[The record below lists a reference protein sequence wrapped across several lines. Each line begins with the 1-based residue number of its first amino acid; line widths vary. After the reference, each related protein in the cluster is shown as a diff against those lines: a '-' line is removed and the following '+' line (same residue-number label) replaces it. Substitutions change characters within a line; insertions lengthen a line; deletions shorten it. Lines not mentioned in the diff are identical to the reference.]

1 MLARRTLSVFFAL
14 LAGVTVLA
22 APASAAPN
30 YPPGRPPSIELPA
43 TTVVPDESVTVTF
56 PDWMAKAPIV
66 VTVSEANGPKPA
78 ALGLPA
84 DTQASVVPSAFKL
97 ATASDCGPGKTC
109 TVMANSKGTGWMPT
123 AFPKAGRYVISA
135 RGIGSDGKAY
145 SLSASLKV
153 LAPVAAKPSA
163 AGLPHTGADLTTLW
177 AGMGLLFAGALLV
190 SVSRARRRITI

>member
-30 YPPGRPPSIELPA
+30 YPPGRPPSIEVPSTA
-43 TTVVPDESVTVTF
+43 VVPDQSVVVTF
-56 PDWMAKAPIV
+56 PNWMAKEPIV
-66 VTVSEANGPKPA
+66 VTVGEPNGPKPV

-84 DTQASVVPSAFKL
+84 GTQASVVPSAFKL
-97 ATASDCGPGKTC
+97 ATTSDCGPGKTC
-109 TVMANSKGTGWMPT
+109 TVMADSKGTGQTTMSF
-123 AFPKAGRYVISA
+123 AQVGHYVITA
-135 RGIGSDGKAY
+135 RGTGSDAKAY
-145 SLSASLKV
+145 TLSASLKV
-153 LAPVAAKPSA
+153 LSPVASKPRT

-177 AGMGLLFAGALLV
+177 AGMGLLFAGGLLV